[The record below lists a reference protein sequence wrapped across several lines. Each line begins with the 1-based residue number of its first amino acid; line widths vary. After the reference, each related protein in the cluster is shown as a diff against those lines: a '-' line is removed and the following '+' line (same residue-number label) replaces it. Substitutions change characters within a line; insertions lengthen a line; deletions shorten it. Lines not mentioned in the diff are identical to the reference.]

1 MWNLA
6 VETGVTEA
14 YAKQVYFKRLAN
26 PSVFITTTKDKL
38 SGQTFN
44 YIKSTSD
51 LTIDEMRK
59 AISGFLKWAADNGY
73 YLPKATL
80 NQDGT
85 MSFNSETEMNAYNQ
99 AVVKTSKLENSL

>member
-38 SGQTFN
+38 
-44 YIKSTSD
+44 Y
-51 LTIDEMRK
+51 
-59 AISGFLKWAADNGY
+59 
-73 YLPKATL
+73 
-80 NQDGT
+80 QDRH
-85 MSFNSETEMNAYNQ
+85 
-99 AVVKTSKLENSL
+99 LII